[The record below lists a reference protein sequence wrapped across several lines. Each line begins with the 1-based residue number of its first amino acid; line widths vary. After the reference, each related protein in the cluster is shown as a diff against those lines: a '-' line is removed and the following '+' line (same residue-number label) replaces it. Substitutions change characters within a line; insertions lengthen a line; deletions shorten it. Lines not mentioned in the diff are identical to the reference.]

1 MKVVTWIL
9 RILSTA
15 AFIGM
20 CYLVYTIMDVNGV
33 WGWAAPYE
41 FVVTVFRL
49 LSLFFFFLTMILMY
63 GLSSMFM
70 GAQGADQIAVN
81 IYNTLVLR
89 MWYMQPYGV
98 DSPIVSVGEVFSRF
112 GQDFAVILD
121 ILWNNTFLFLY
132 FLCAG
137 IGVALFL
144 QSIYRLEHKFVG
156 GAFVAIQAILLIAAA
171 QSYIMATVSYTLPD
185 FPNGFPLD
193 FVAFLGG
200 QVQIVALVSFAYLE
214 ISYQMIYSNSVGKP
228 VEDREETLK
237 KQLLALRQATRK
249 QDAIEKGEKVSTT
262 GMSRSS
268 GAIAFSFL
276 REAIE
281 RKVIGSQSALENLD
295 AVADVRRLQIFVD
308 ELLSADP
315 NARDELT
322 AKAASP
328 SSSYVIGSTVLGSVI
343 RFTSVVAVSFIL
355 MSPLVLLS
363 AMDLPPG
370 IANSVELVQPEI
382 VLLFLVP
389 IVLLFPFAA
398 SVIGWITGREE
409 TEEIK
414 LTKEE
419 KEELKKKKKEFE
431 QRKKDAAKARK
442 ARETARKERK
452 KEEEADEWD
461 KALEEIY
468 RG

>member
-1 MKVVTWIL
+1 MKAVTWVL
-9 RILSTA
+9 RILSIAT
-15 AFIGM
+15 FIAM
-20 CYLVYTIMDVNGV
+20 CFLVYTLMDVNGV

-49 LSLFFFFLTMILMY
+49 LSLMFFFLAMMIMY
-63 GLSSMFM
+63 GLSSMLM
-70 GAQGADQIAVN
+70 GAQGANQIAVN
-81 IYNTLVLR
+81 LYNTLVLR

-98 DSPIVSVGEVFSRF
+98 DTPLVEMGQVFSRF
-112 GQDFAVILD
+112 GQDFATILD

-156 GAFVAIQAILLIAAA
+156 GAFVSIQAILLLAAA
-171 QSYIMATVSYTLPD
+171 QSFWMATVSYTLPD
-185 FPNGFPLD
+185 FQTGFPLD
-193 FVAFLGG
+193 FLVFLTGE
-200 QVQIVALVSFAYLE
+200 VQILALVSFAYLE
-214 ISYQMIYSNSVGKP
+214 ISYQMIYSQSVGKP
-228 VEDREETLK
+228 IEDREETLK
-237 KQLLALRQATRK
+237 KQLLALRVATRK
-249 QDAIEKGEKVSTT
+249 QDSIEKGEKVSIT

-268 GAIAFSFL
+268 GATAFSFL

-281 RKVIGSQSALENLD
+281 RKVIGTQDALENLD

-308 ELLSADP
+308 EVLATDP
-315 NARDELT
+315 QARDQLT

-343 RFTSVVAVSFIL
+343 RFTMVIAVSFLL
-355 MSPLVLLS
+355 MSPLILLS
-363 AMDLPPG
+363 AMNLPPG
-370 IANSVELVQPEI
+370 IENSAELLQPEI

-389 IVLLFPFAA
+389 IVLLFPFVAA
-398 SVIGWITGREE
+398 VIGWVSKREDVE
-409 TEEIK
+409 EIELTEEQ
-414 LTKEE
+414 KEE
-419 KEELKKKKKEFE
+419 QKKKKKEFE
-431 QRKKDAAKARK
+431 QRKKDAEKTRK
-442 ARETARKERK
+442 AREKARKERK
-452 KEEEADEWD
+452 KEEADEWD